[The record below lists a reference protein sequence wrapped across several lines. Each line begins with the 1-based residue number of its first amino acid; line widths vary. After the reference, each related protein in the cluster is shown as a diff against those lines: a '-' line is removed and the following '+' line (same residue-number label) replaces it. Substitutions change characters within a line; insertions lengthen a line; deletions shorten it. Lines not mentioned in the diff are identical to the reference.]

1 MQTICRLWTQKL
13 RLGTGPEAEGEG
25 YFISSIWRARL
36 MAVVTR
42 RW

>member
-1 MQTICRLWTQKL
+1 LASLFADKGAPAR
-13 RLGTGPEAEGEG
+13 GPQRQL

-36 MAVVTR
+36 MAVVMR